1 MATEN
6 LHFAPLYQ
14 RNETLRPCDEEA
26 VWVVMRSKRG
36 GYHEAKDK
44 VYEFFMPMKESVTTR
59 GGQRV
64 KRVVPAITDVF
75 FAKDSIARLE
85 TLVQKNKGVEFLYIK
100 GLPYR
105 QPVVI
110 RDSEMDNFIA
120 ATKSNQ
126 RMAFYTAGDDALA
139 RIVGRRVRIPHNG
152 SVIEGELI
160 TIRGSRYRRLR
171 VRLHDCV
178 VAYIDLTLPP
188 ATIVE
193 VQN

>member
-14 RNETLRPCDEEA
+14 RNETLRPCDEDA

-36 GYHEAKDK
+36 GYHEAQDK

-64 KRVVPAITDVF
+64 KRVVPAIPDVF

-85 TLVQKNKGVEFLYIK
+85 ALVQKNKGVEFLYIK

-126 RMAFYTAGDDALA
+126 RMTFYTAGDDMLA

-188 ATIVE
+188 TTIVE
-193 VQN
+193 IAE

>member
-36 GYHEAKDK
+36 GYHEAQDK

-64 KRVVPAITDVF
+64 KRVVPAIPDVF
-75 FAKDSIARLE
+75 FVKDSIARLE
-85 TLVQKNKGVEFLYIK
+85 VLVQKNKGVEFLYIK

-120 ATKSNQ
+120 ATKSSQ
-126 RMAFYTAGDDALA
+126 RMTFYTAGDDALA

-171 VRLHDCV
+171 VRLHDCI

-188 ATIVE
+188 TTIVE
-193 VQN
+193 IAE